1 MRLQEAEDLRRTVEE
16 LTSAARQALRAPRR
30 RDQQLTWRSSRG
42 RPRHEVARAEQETLE
57 FAVREL
63 TLEDRVRYRWKAD
76 VKGVLVAEAERG
88 GWAQMAG
95 LRLDDLLLTV
105 NDQPVP
111 TVPDFERVMKKLAAD
126 RPAVVRL
133 FVRRGGTTHFVIVE
147 PTWRDVDTKAGAR

>member
-1 MRLQEAEDLRRTVEE
+1 VPHAK
-16 LTSAARQALRAPRR
+16 
-30 RDQQLTWRSSRG
+30 
-42 RPRHEVARAEQETLE
+42 QETLE

-63 TLEDRVRYRWKAD
+63 TLEDRVRYRWGSN
-76 VKGVLVAEAERG
+76 VEGVVISEAERG

-95 LRLDDLLLTV
+95 LQLDDLLPTV
-105 NDQPVP
+105 NDQPVKS
-111 TVPDFERVMKKLAAD
+111 VADFERVMKKLAAE